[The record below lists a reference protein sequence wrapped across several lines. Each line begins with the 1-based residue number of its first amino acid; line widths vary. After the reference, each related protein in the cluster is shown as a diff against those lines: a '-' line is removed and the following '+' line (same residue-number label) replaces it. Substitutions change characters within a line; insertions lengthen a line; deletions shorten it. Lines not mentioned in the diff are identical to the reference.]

1 MSLNRTAL
9 VLAIAV
15 GSGACAT
22 KSDVD
27 RLSSDLAALRVT
39 QDSLGGVI
47 LEFQRTTLA
56 ALREGQVLVT
66 ASRGDLQR
74 QLSDME
80 RQLVQIQ
87 ELLGQSQIVLREL
100 REQADARPTPGAVA
114 AGGRAVLP
122 GGEDVEGGAPGPGAD
137 RSDPPAVLYGA
148 AIEQFRREAYG
159 TARAGFGEFLAAY
172 PADELAPDAQYYLA
186 ETYREE
192 GDADQALREY
202 NRVVQ
207 LYPNS
212 AAAPTALYK
221 AGLLQVEQGN
231 KDFACEYFQRV
242 LLGFPRSDE
251 ARLARDQAEGL
262 NCR

>member
-1 MSLNRTAL
+1 MSFSKTAL

-27 RLSSDLAALRVT
+27 RLSSDLAELRAT
-39 QDSLGGVI
+39 QDSLGRII

-56 ALREGQVLVT
+56 ALQEEQALVT
-66 ASRGDLQR
+66 TSRGEFQR
-74 QLSDME
+74 QLNDME

-87 ELLGQSQIVLREL
+87 ELLGQSQIVLRQL
-100 REQADARPTPGAVA
+100 REQADARRTPGAGPGSGEAEV
-114 AGGRAVLP
+114 P
-122 GGEDVEGGAPGPGAD
+122 GGADVEGAPGPGTD
-137 RSDPPAVLYGA
+137 RSDSPAVLYGA
-148 AIEQFRREAYG
+148 AIEQFRREAYR
-159 TARAGFGEFLAAY
+159 TARAGFEEFLSTY

-221 AGLLQVEQGN
+221 AGLLQVEEGN
-231 KDFACEYFQRV
+231 RDFACEYFQRV

-251 ARLARDQAEGL
+251 ARLARDQAEAL
-262 NCR
+262 SCR